1 VTKTLSIDRAAQ
13 DLQTVLQGLHLGET
27 VTLVGNE
34 GAPEALLVSLR
45 ARRAEHHAVADW
57 DERWDELANRIGDA
71 WQGEKSAVEILSEM
85 RR

>member
-1 VTKTLSIDRAAQ
+1 MTKTLSVDRAAQ
-13 DLQTVLQGLHLGET
+13 DLQTVLQQLHLGET
-27 VTLVGNE
+27 VTLIGDE

-45 ARRAEHHAVADW
+45 ARRAERHTVADW

-71 WQGEKSAVEILSEM
+71 WESEKSAVELLTEM

>member
-1 VTKTLSIDRAAQ
+1 MTKTLSVDRAAQ
-13 DLQTVLQGLHLGET
+13 DLQTVLQQLHLGET
-27 VTLVGNE
+27 VTLVGDE

-45 ARRAEHHAVADW
+45 ARGAEHHAVADW

-71 WQGEKSAVEILSEM
+71 WQSEKSAVEILSEM